1 MKMSK
6 LQFSTVQMDNGEI
19 FEGKEI
25 GELVGIIINKFS
37 EAGLSYDKA
46 KIVLSETKRVMGEC
60 TTINKITN
68 VL

>member
-1 MKMSK
+1 MSK
-6 LQFSTVQMDNGEI
+6 LQFSSVQMDNGEI
-19 FEGKEI
+19 FDGREI
-25 GELVGIIINKFS
+25 GELVEAIINKFS

-46 KIVLSETKRVMGEC
+46 KIVLSNTERVIGEC